1 MYIVYVYK
9 TNLEREAQNK
19 RRNQYVDSI
28 SFQSPIRQLPVSAV
42 AMVAVVAVVAAQND
56 LGLVEAA
63 QAPSQAAEVAR
74 VAESGRAAHAPVQV
88 GVVQER
94 GGHVVDAAQAAA
106 TRAQRVASGGGGG
119 A

>member
-42 AMVAVVAVVAAQND
+42 AVVAAQND

-74 VAESGRAAHAPVQV
+74 VAEGGRAAHAPVQV

>member
-1 MYIVYVYK
+1 VYIVYVYK

-42 AMVAVVAVVAAQND
+42 AMVAVVAAQND

-74 VAESGRAAHAPVQV
+74 VAEGGRAAHAPVQV